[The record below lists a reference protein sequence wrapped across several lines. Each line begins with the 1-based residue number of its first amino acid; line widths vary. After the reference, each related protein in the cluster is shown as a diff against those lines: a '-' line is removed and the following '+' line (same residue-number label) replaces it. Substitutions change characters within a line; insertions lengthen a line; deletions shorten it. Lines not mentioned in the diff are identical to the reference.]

1 MSSDS
6 SQRKLEFRSTAAVQA
21 FGPFA
26 LDVANARLLR
36 DGVPVALTPKALE
49 ALALLLAS
57 PGQLVS
63 RETFASALWPDTIV
77 EDGNLSSTI
86 WMVRRALGE
95 HGGWIQTVPKR
106 GYRFVGQLAGPLTA
120 TTRGAAPPQPAPWA
134 ESGPPARDA
143 PWQRRRAIGIGLAF
157 AVLLLAVLGLR
168 SRTGPA
174 GPIRAVAVLPFRS
187 VSAVADQA
195 YFADGMT
202 DAVITDLASIG
213 GLRVVPHQSVRR
225 YAASTQPV
233 GEIAREL
240 GVEAIVEGALTR
252 LGPRLRLTTRLVDAR
267 SNRHIWAVTYERD
280 IDDVL
285 TLQAEVA
292 RAVAEA
298 LQVGL
303 SEPEHRALAV
313 RPAVNPDAYDHYLRG
328 RYFFAQRSEP
338 SLARSREHF
347 RRAIDRDATF
357 APAWAGLALAYG
369 PSGYFGYVPPAEG
382 SSQQR
387 AAARR
392 ALELDP
398 TLVDA
403 EVALANV
410 LTLYDYDWEGAERA
424 YRKILERH
432 PDHAQA
438 RLWYGM
444 MLGHRGRLEDA
455 LAERQRALSLDPL
468 SLRFNTSVADTLT
481 AMHRFEEAIGRYQK
495 TLELEPGFAPARLG
509 LGVALL
515 GSGRKNEAVLAIEE
529 ADRRSSD
536 VRSRAT
542 LGHAYGLVGRVAD
555 ARAILDE
562 LQTRARQAYISPAY
576 LAFVHAG
583 LGDRDAA
590 FAAINA
596 ALDDR
601 SPLMASVNADPL
613 FDPVRDD
620 PRFAGVLRRLR
631 LPVPG
636 PPQRLSAHKG
646 ATPFEPR

>member
-1 MSSDS
+1 MSSGS
-6 SQRKLEFRSTAAVQA
+6 SQIKLESVSTAGVQA

-49 ALALLLAS
+49 ALALLLAN
-57 PGQLVS
+57 PGRLVS

-77 EDGNLSSTI
+77 EDGNLTSTI

-95 HGGWIQTVPKR
+95 HDAWIQTVPKR
-106 GYRFVGQLAGPLTA
+106 GYRFVGHVSGPHAAIASGPTEPAPAAWVEAGRPAEAARWRWRRALGISLTA
-120 TTRGAAPPQPAPWA
+120 A
-134 ESGPPARDA
+134 
-143 PWQRRRAIGIGLAF
+143 GLW
-157 AVLLLAVLGLR
+157 LAVVGLLSGGR
-168 SRTGPA
+168 PSS
-174 GPIRAVAVLPFRS
+174 PIRAVAVLPFRS
-187 VSAVADQA
+187 VSAAADQA

-202 DAVITDLASIG
+202 DAIITDLASIAA
-213 GLRVVPHQSVRR
+213 LRVAPHQSIRR
-225 YAASTQPV
+225 YATSNQPV

-240 GVEAIVEGALTR
+240 GVEAIVEGAISH
-252 LGPRLRLTTRLVDAR
+252 LGQRLRLTTRLVDAR
-267 SNRHIWAVTYERD
+267 SNQHIWAATYERE

-285 TLQAEVA
+285 KLQGELARDVA
-292 RAVAEA
+292 QAV
-298 LQVGL
+298 QVSL
-303 SEPEHRALAV
+303 SEPERRALAV
-313 RPAVNPDAYDHYLRG
+313 RPTVNADAYDDYLRG
-328 RYFFAQRSEP
+328 RYFFAQRSER
-338 SLARSREHF
+338 SLASSREHF
-347 RRAIDRDATF
+347 RRAIERDATF

-369 PSGYFGYVPPAEG
+369 PSGYFGYVSPAEG
-382 SSQQR
+382 SAQQR

-403 EVALANV
+403 EVALANA

-432 PDHAQA
+432 PGHAQA

-444 MLGHRGRLEDA
+444 MLGHLGRLADA
-455 LAERQRALSLDPL
+455 LAERQRALTLDPL

-481 AMHRFEEAIGRYQK
+481 AMHRYDEAIGRYHK

-509 LGVALL
+509 LGVAFL
-515 GSGRKNEAVLAIEE
+515 GAGRKDEAVLAIEE

-542 LGHAYGLVGRVAD
+542 LGQAYGLVGRTAE

-562 LQTRARQAYISPAY
+562 LHTRARQAYLSPAY

-590 FAAINA
+590 FAAIDD
-596 ALDDR
+596 ALNDR
-601 SPLMASVNADPL
+601 SPMMASVNSDPL
-613 FDPVRDD
+613 FQPVRDD

-631 LPVPG
+631 LPVPES
-636 PPQRLSAHKG
+636 PLRLSGHKSP
-646 ATPFEPR
+646 TPPELR

>member
-1 MSSDS
+1 MSSDP
-6 SQRKLEFRSTAAVQA
+6 SQRKLESGSTAAVKA

-26 LDVANARLLR
+26 LDVAEARLLR
-36 DGVPVALTPKALE
+36 NGVPVALTPKAFE

-63 RETFASALWPDTIV
+63 RETFVSALWPDTVV

-95 HGGWIQTVPKR
+95 HHGWVQTVPKR
-106 GYRFVGQLAGPLTA
+106 GYRFVGQLAGPREA
-120 TTRGAAPPQPAPWA
+120 ISGGGDPPQPVAWV
-134 ESGPPARDA
+134 ESDRPAADA
-143 PWQRRRAIGIGLAF
+143 PWLRRRAVGIGLTF
-157 AVLLLAVLGLR
+157 VVLLLTVLGLR
-168 SRTGPA
+168 SMTRSA
-174 GPIRAVAVLPFRS
+174 RPIREVAVLPFRS
-187 VSAVADQA
+187 MSANTDQD

-202 DAVITDLASIG
+202 DALITDLASIG

-225 YAASTQPV
+225 YAASNKPV
-233 GEIAREL
+233 DEIAREL
-240 GVEAIVEGALTR
+240 GVEAIVEGALSLR
-252 LGPRLRLTTRLVDAR
+252 GRRLRLTTRLVDAR
-267 SNRHIWAVTYERD
+267 SNQHIWAVTYDRE
-280 IDDVL
+280 IEDVL
-285 TLQAEVA
+285 TLQGEVA
-292 RAVAEA
+292 RGVAEA
-298 LQVGL
+298 AQVRL

-313 RPAVNPDAYDHYLRG
+313 RPTVNPDAYDDYLRG
-328 RYFFAQRSEP
+328 RYFFAQRSER

-347 RRAIDRDATF
+347 RRAIERDATF

-369 PSGYFGYVPPAEG
+369 PSGYFGYVTPAEG

-387 AAARR
+387 TAARR

-410 LTLYDYDWEGAERA
+410 LTLYDHDWEGAERA
-424 YRKILERH
+424 FRRILERH

-444 MLGHRGRLEDA
+444 MLGHQGRFEDA
-455 LAERQRALSLDPL
+455 LAERRRALSLDPL

-481 AMHRFEEAIGRYQK
+481 AMRRFTEAIGLYQK

-515 GSGRKNEAVLAIEE
+515 DSGRQDEAVRAIEE
-529 ADRRSSD
+529 ADRWSSD

-542 LGHAYGLVGRVAD
+542 LGHVYGRVGRVAD
-555 ARAILDE
+555 ARAILDD
-562 LQTRARQAYISPAY
+562 LHTRARQAYLSPAY
-576 LAFVHAG
+576 LAFVHVG

-590 FAAINA
+590 FVAIDAAVA
-596 ALDDR
+596 DR
-601 SPLMASVNADPL
+601 SPLMASVNSEPL

-620 PRFAGVLRRLR
+620 QRFAGVLRRLR
-631 LPVPG
+631 LPVPE
-636 PPQRLSAHKG
+636 PSERLSGHEG
-646 ATPFEPR
+646 AAPLKLR